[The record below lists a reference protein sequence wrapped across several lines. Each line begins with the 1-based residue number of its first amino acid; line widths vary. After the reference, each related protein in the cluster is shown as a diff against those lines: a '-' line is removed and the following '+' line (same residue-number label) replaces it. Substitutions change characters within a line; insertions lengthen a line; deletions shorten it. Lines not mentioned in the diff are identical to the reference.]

1 VRLVGAQASE
11 WVRTLVLLSIILT
24 VSVLFPEAPNETVIL
39 AILFGGGSLG
49 ILIALGALLAKR
61 PGRNASSS
69 DGGALSKIRAIEQQ
83 SWRMPPLSH
92 LPPLHLSVAVKI
104 WMFAL
109 RAYLVLAAGL
119 ILIRIAALAAGLT

>member
-1 VRLVGAQASE
+1 
-11 WVRTLVLLSIILT
+11 
-24 VSVLFPEAPNETVIL
+24 
-39 AILFGGGSLG
+39 
-49 ILIALGALLAKR
+49 
-61 PGRNASSS
+61 
-69 DGGALSKIRAIEQQ
+69 
-83 SWRMPPLSH
+83 MPPLSH